1 MKHFLWLSVTLLI
14 AGVFLFAPVALS
26 GSLDNTT
33 KNADQG
39 INTAG
44 QKVTDSTKT
53 MREGTDSAGKKV
65 STTTKSGAD
74 KVGGFF
80 NKTENA
86 VEGWMKNLEKKIK
99 D

>member
-1 MKHFLWLSVTLLI
+1 MKHFLWLPVTLLI

-26 GSLDNTT
+26 GALDNTT
-33 KNADQG
+33 KKADQG

-44 QKVTDSTKT
+44 QKVKDSTKA
-53 MREGTDSAGKKV
+53 MRDGTDSAGKQV
-65 STTTKSGAD
+65 SSTTKSGAD

-80 NKTENA
+80 NKTENT
-86 VEGWMKNLEKKIK
+86 VEGWMKNLEKKVK